1 MAHTKNCKTCGKE
14 FVGNINRQFCTDS
27 CRKYFSR
34 HGAIGHSGIDHNLP
48 AQTDNSGQRRTSAGS
63 GLSNYAG
70 KKLIDVV
77 GKMAEQRLMATIS
90 ASQTGASASLSA
102 KMPLVT
108 ASPAHATEATNQPRR
123 YRPALSAALQ
133 SFLGDLTY
141 PFQMLVWGLPGSGK
155 STLSMMLADALA
167 DRFKVLYVSGEESLT
182 SATLQQKQ
190 ERTLTRPSAQ
200 FLFANRLPVSAQ
212 EWRQVLY
219 ASPATPITNRA
230 PTTRAQQPGAVAI
243 RPGGDYLAYR
253 TVVYDS
259 ITMLDIH
266 PFYAKATA
274 NDCQLPAFSQHIS
287 HVFISHAH
295 KDGKEYRGDGSWGHE
310 VDVIIRCHEGLA
322 TIQKNRFATAEHG
335 RIGSSLRIY

>member
-1 MAHTKNCKTCGKE
+1 
-14 FVGNINRQFCTDS
+14 
-27 CRKYFSR
+27 
-34 HGAIGHSGIDHNLP
+34 
-48 AQTDNSGQRRTSAGS
+48 
-63 GLSNYAG
+63 
-70 KKLIDVV
+70 
-77 GKMAEQRLMATIS
+77 
-90 ASQTGASASLSA
+90 
-102 KMPLVT
+102 MPLET
-108 ASPAHATEATNQPRR
+108 ASPASNIEATNQPRR
-123 YRPALSAALQ
+123 YRPALSAALR
-133 SFLGDLTY
+133 SFLGNLTY

-167 DRFKVLYVSGEESLT
+167 DRFKVLYISGEESLA

-190 ERTLTRPSAQ
+190 ERTLTRPAAQ

-219 ASPATPITNRA
+219 ASPATPLTNQA
-230 PTTRAQQPGAVAI
+230 PTARAQQPGAAAI
-243 RPGGDYLAYR
+243 RAGGDYLAYR

-266 PFYAKATA
+266 PFYVKATA
-274 NDCQLPAFSQHIS
+274 NDCQLPAFSQYIS